1 MVHFDTTD
9 RSRLAEDEYFRRKD
23 AETLH
28 RAREAERVTRERAA
42 LAEAIRAHDP
52 DACDQLH
59 ACGLRASTF
68 ALVEWLPAVEVAW
81 LDGAD
86 EAERHALRVHFNV
99 DNRTSAEGMAL
110 LDGWLTQRP
119 PDALFAAGRVA
130 LKARLQTLGADERE
144 ALLAR
149 LLALCEA
156 TGRAAGGYFGI
167 GALSPQER
175 NHISAIQRSLSAM
188 EDRKREGDL

>member
-1 MVHFDTTD
+1 MVRFNSTD

-28 RAREAERVTRERAA
+28 RAREAERVARERAA
-42 LAEAIRAHDP
+42 LAEALGAPDP
-52 DACDQLH
+52 DACDQLQ
-59 ACGLRASTF
+59 ACGLRVSTT

-99 DNRTSAEGMAL
+99 DDRASAEGMAL

-119 PDALFAAGRVA
+119 SDRLFAAGRRA
-130 LKARLQTLGADERE
+130 LRTRLLTLDADERE

-149 LLALCEA
+149 VLGLCEA
-156 TGRAAGGYFGI
+156 TGRAAGGYFGF
-167 GALSPQER
+167 GALSSDER
-175 NHISAIQRSLSAM
+175 SHIAVIQA
-188 EDRKREGDL
+188 DLERPL